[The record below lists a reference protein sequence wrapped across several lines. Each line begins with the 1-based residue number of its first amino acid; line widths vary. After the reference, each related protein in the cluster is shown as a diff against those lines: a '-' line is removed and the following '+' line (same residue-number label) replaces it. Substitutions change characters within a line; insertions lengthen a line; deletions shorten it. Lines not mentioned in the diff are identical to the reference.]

1 MLARYILAL
10 QYSEF
15 YQRTRRLAR
24 LCFSKNFRTR
34 HRYFNNQIR
43 VVDETYTRLY
53 ETGER
58 NPAFDL
64 PGADHETASRYT
76 PAAHARHNLE
86 LALGNAGLT
95 LEYLNFC
102 IARGYTEGH
111 REAAILLEKEMKTL
125 SQRIAEAKAL
135 NIPLEPY
142 AAQHPWAELNLAL

>member
-15 YQRTRRLAR
+15 YDRTRRLAR
-24 LCFSKNFRTR
+24 LCFSKNFRAR
-34 HRYFNNQIR
+34 NRYFNNQIR
-43 VVDETYTRLY
+43 VIDETYLRLY

-58 NPAFDL
+58 NPAYDL
-64 PGADHETASRYT
+64 PGADPGTVSRYT
-76 PAAHARHNLE
+76 PAAEARHGLE
-86 LALGNAGLT
+86 LALGHTGLT

-102 IARGYTEGH
+102 IARGYTEGR
-111 REAAILLEKEMKTL
+111 REAGILLEKEMKTL
-125 SQRIAEAKAL
+125 SQRIAAAKAL